1 MTSTQEKPVP
11 VAVENP
17 QNIGDLPRVPEF
29 QLKNRKI
36 NKEHRVKQQA
46 KTKLQIAKAVRGRRQ
61 PKAVNFKRL
70 EWFVERAN
78 RREWERLRV
87 LREARKPKSVQESN
101 ITNIPEKSSDCPSI
115 LIIRTCRK
123 QNMTKA
129 TKKLLN
135 QLRLQRVYQACL
147 ARLDQQMLNKLTILK
162 ECVVWGHVAPVTV
175 RDLIMKRG
183 RMGTV
188 SNAIGLTDNLKIEE
202 KLGDFGVICLEDLV
216 FELTRP
222 EAKQFQSC
230 NQFLLPFQLSL
241 PEGGKRAVTN
251 FSEKAVAP
259 GYRKEEEFKSLI
271 DKMV

>member
-1 MTSTQEKPVP
+1 MDKPIP

-29 QLKNRKI
+29 QLKQRKI
-36 NKEHRVKQQA
+36 KSGHREKLAA

-61 PKAVNFKRL
+61 PKAINFKRL

-78 RREWERLRV
+78 RREWERIRV
-87 LREARKPKSVQESN
+87 LREARKPTTVQESN
-101 ITNIPEKSSDCPSI
+101 LDNLPAKTSDCPSV

-123 QNMTKA
+123 QNMTKV

-135 QLRLQRVYQACL
+135 QFRLQRVYQACL
-147 ARLDQQMLNKLTILK
+147 ARLDQQMMNKLSILK
-162 ECVVWGHVAPVTV
+162 ECVVWGHVAPTTV

-183 RMGTV
+183 RMGTM
-188 SNAIGLTDNLKIEE
+188 SNATGLTDNVKIEE
-202 KLGDFGVICLEDLV
+202 SLGSHGVICLEDLV
-216 FELTRP
+216 FELS
-222 EAKQFQSC
+222 ESSAKSFQIC

-251 FSEKAVAP
+251 FEEKAVAP
-259 GYRKEEEFKSLI
+259 GYRKEEEFKTLI